1 MQGSDRLIVLGR
13 IVGVFGVRGWV
24 KVLSETEPL
33 ENILTYSPWLLS
45 GVPAMQPPRPALDS
59 GFKFGSGFGSGAGP
73 GYDPGYGPASG
84 PASGPAERGWRVMES
99 QRHRKGLIVRL
110 QGCEDRDLAQA
121 LVGADIAVH
130 RNQLPSPEPDE
141 FYWADLEGLSVETTA
156 GVPLG
161 VVDHLLATGANDVLV
176 VRGER
181 ERLIPFVWDRV
192 IRELDFERARL
203 CVDWDPNF

>member
-1 MQGSDRLIVLGR
+1 MAPGSAFPDSDRRVVLGR

-45 GVPAMQPPRPALDS
+45 GPPGDGIP
-59 GFKFGSGFGSGAGP
+59 GGVIPGAEP
-73 GYDPGYGPASG
+73 KAS
-84 PASGPAERGWRVMES
+84 GWRVVQS

-110 QGCEDRDLAQA
+110 KDCDDRDQAQT
-121 LVGADIAVH
+121 LVGAEIAVQ
-130 RNQLPSPEPDE
+130 RSQLPPPAVDE
-141 FYWADLEGLSVETTA
+141 FYWTDLEGLSVETIA
-156 GVPLG
+156 GDSLG

-176 VRGER
+176 IRGER

-192 IRELDFERARL
+192 IRELDFERGRIS
-203 CVDWDPNF
+203 VDWDPDF